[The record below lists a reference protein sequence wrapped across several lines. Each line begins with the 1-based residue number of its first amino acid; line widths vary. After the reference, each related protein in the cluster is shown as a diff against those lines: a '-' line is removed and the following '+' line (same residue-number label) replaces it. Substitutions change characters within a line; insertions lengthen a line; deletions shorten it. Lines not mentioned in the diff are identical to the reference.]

1 MKKSKLYEQFS
12 SDPFK
17 LSRSKIDLFC
27 ECPCCFYLDRKLG
40 VPRPSGFPFNLNN
53 AVDHLLKKEFDLYRE
68 KMESHPL
75 MVQHKINAIPFN
87 HEKRNDWRN
96 NKRGVSYLHEA
107 TQFHVYG
114 ALDELWVNPSGE
126 LFVVDF
132 KATSKKEEVGIDADW
147 QISYKRQM
155 EVYQW
160 LLRNN
165 GFKVSNTGYFV
176 YCNGIKAA
184 PKFDQRLDFKI
195 SVIPYVGDDQWIE
208 PKLHEIHN
216 LLAGNEVPT
225 ASPICN
231 LCTYRNSASNAQGL
245 FKNNLA

>member
-1 MKKSKLYEQFS
+1 MKKIRTVDLSSSK
-12 SDPFK
+12 PFK

-40 VPRPSGFPFNLNN
+40 IPRPSGFPFNLNN

-75 MVQHKINAIPFN
+75 MIAHKINAIPFK
-87 HEKRNDWRN
+87 HEKLNDWRN

-114 ALDELWVNPSGE
+114 AIDELWVNSSDE

-165 GFKVSNTGYFV
+165 GFKVSSTGYFV
-176 YCNGIKAA
+176 YCNGIKSA
-184 PKFDQRLDFKI
+184 PKFDQRLDFQI
-195 SVIPYVGDDQWIE
+195 SVIPYKGDDKWIE
-208 PKLHEIHN
+208 PKLHEIHA
-216 LLAGNEVPT
+216 LLAANELP
-225 ASPICN
+225 ASDPMCK
-231 LCTYRNSASNAQGL
+231 LCTYRSSASNVLGL
-245 FKNNLA
+245 LKNSLA

>member
-1 MKKSKLYEQFS
+1 MKKIKTVDLSSSK
-12 SDPFK
+12 PFK

-27 ECPCCFYLDRKLG
+27 ECPCCFYLDCKLG
-40 VPRPSGFPFNLNN
+40 IPRPSGFPFNLNN

-75 MVQHKINAIPFN
+75 MIQHEINAIPFK
-87 HEKRNDWRN
+87 HEKLNDWRN

-107 TQFHVYG
+107 TQFQVYG

-195 SVIPYVGDDQWIE
+195 SVIPYVGDDCWIE
-208 PKLHEIHN
+208 PKLHEIHT
-216 LLAGNEVPT
+216 LLAATELP
-225 ASPICN
+225 ASNPICD
-231 LCTYRNSASNAQGL
+231 LCNYRAAATNVKARCVNSL
-245 FKNNLA
+245 V